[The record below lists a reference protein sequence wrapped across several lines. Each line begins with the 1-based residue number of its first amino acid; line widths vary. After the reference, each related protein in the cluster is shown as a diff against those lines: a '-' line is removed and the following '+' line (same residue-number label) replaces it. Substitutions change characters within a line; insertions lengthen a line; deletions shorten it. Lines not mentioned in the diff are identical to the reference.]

1 MKTKRIPNTQQIQSG
16 DIWDEKGIKV
26 KVDGSIQLKPI
37 IRDGTKERDDP
48 TY

>member
-16 DIWDEKGIKV
+16 NVWDEKGIKV

-37 IRDGTKERDDP
+37 IRDGTKERDDLG
-48 TY
+48 Y